1 MFAAILLCKA
11 VAIYSILISML
22 LVCVHSVADNSKNII
37 IHMLLGLPDILLVK
51 LNFMR
56 SRFQSKNANV

>member
-22 LVCVHSVADNSKNII
+22 LVCVHSVADNSTKYY
-37 IHMLLGLPDILLVK
+37 HTHAFGL
-51 LNFMR
+51 
-56 SRFQSKNANV
+56 A